1 MRTTKSTPVKPNP
14 MRVSRNK
21 MQLGVFSTNTEG
33 GCTVTNAPERIRG
46 DDWAGNLEI
55 AKDADRAGFEAFI
68 PVGRWKGFGG
78 ANNTGGVCYETYTWA
93 AGIAA
98 LTDQIAVFT
107 TSHLPT
113 VHPLFAAKQAVTI
126 DHISGGRFGLNILCG
141 WYGAEM
147 RIDRKSVV

>member
-46 DDWAGNLEI
+46 DDWAGILEI

-78 ANNTGGVCYETYTWA
+78 ANNTVGVLRNLHLGGGHC
-93 AGIAA
+93 
-98 LTDQIAVFT
+98 
-107 TSHLPT
+107 
-113 VHPLFAAKQAVTI
+113 
-126 DHISGGRFGLNILCG
+126 
-141 WYGAEM
+141 
-147 RIDRKSVV
+147 RIDRSDRSVHHLALTHCAPSVCRQTGGYD